1 MIRKLFLVFI
11 TFLLSGC
18 GAETAGT
25 VALGARTQAD
35 AARQAEEL
43 KADVQSR
50 LDAATEME
58 KRRLEQAEASTR
70 P

>member
-1 MIRKLFLVFI
+1 MIHKFLLI
-11 TFLLSGC
+11 SIAFLLSGC

-25 VALGARTQAD
+25 AALGARTQVD